1 MLLRLLSE
9 ALCLVCFVWRSGGSE
24 VGREGWNLPPQQPLH
39 RIRISSFKGEGG
51 RGCSRAEK
59 EWERDA
65 GRKTIMVCVCHS
77 TVNPEQEKKPKDS
90 SYLSPLSHLRFGSG
104 IQHSVQRS
112 PRNIGWNE
120 EEEMTDCSYT
130 SQVAVSCDT
139 PDLSVRAKQVF
150 SLSGHLTS
158 CCLFLFLSFS
168 SAPSLH
174 RTPHFTSRQPSPGS
188 ALKLNIKCINYR
200 AIIPRNLYG
209 CRI

>member
-77 TVNPEQEKKPKDS
+77 TVNPEQEKKPKKKKPKDS

-139 PDLSVRAKQVF
+139 PVF
-150 SLSGHLTS
+150 SLPPARSVSQGQTGVFTVRPSDFLLPVS
-158 CCLFLFLSFS
+158 LSLFLLRTIAAPH
-168 SAPSLH
+168 SAFYQP
-174 RTPHFTSRQPSPGS
+174 PAESRLGTQ
-188 ALKLNIKCINYR
+188 IKY
-200 AIIPRNLYG
+200 
-209 CRI
+209 